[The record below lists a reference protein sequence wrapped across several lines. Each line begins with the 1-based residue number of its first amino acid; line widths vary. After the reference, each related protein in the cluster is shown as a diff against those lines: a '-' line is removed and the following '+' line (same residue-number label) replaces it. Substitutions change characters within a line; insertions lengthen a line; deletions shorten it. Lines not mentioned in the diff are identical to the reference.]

1 VITGLDH
8 AWFVGLVGDAQENR
22 PRYAVAVFLENG
34 GSGGK
39 SAGPIANQVIHA
51 LIAEGYLEGNPQ
63 SRPARRP
70 AQPTG
75 IADVEP
81 TGGAG

>member
-1 VITGLDH
+1 M
-8 AWFVGLVGDAQENR
+8 
-22 PRYAVAVFLENG
+22 AVLLEHG

-51 LIAEGYLEGNPQ
+51 LIAEGYLQGDPH
-63 SRPARRP
+63 SRPARKP
-70 AQPTG
+70 LQPIG
-75 IADVEP
+75 ADDIEP